1 MSVLQEIKRIK
12 NLMLINEGKS
22 KENDIPEDNLFNSF
36 KLSEFKKLP
45 PPEDD
50 SEETKKELDYLKSID
65 MDKRF
70 VQEKDDILGNFTKFL
85 DDKGVSY
92 DKDLLNNIKSDAVA
106 VIQTL
111 KKHFKRPRPFKLN
124 DRFKDPSMKST
135 RGYSYPSG
143 HSTQSNLL
151 CLVLSKFYPK
161 YEKDF
166 KKIVKDIVY
175 SRQMAKA
182 HYPSDIKMGKKLAKS
197 MFEYLKDKD
206 LIH

>member
-1 MSVLQEIKRIK
+1 MSL
-12 NLMLINEGKS
+12 NEGKS
-22 KENDIPEDNLFNSF
+22 KDNNVLDDNLFNGF

-50 SEETKKELDYLKSID
+50 SEETKKELEYLDSID
-65 MDKRF
+65 IDKRF

-85 DDKGVSY
+85 DDEGVSY
-92 DKDLLNNIKSDAVA
+92 DEKLLNKIKSDSVE

-111 KKHFKRPRPFKLN
+111 KKHFKRQRPFKIN
-124 DRFKDPSMKST
+124 DEFKDPSMKST

-175 SRQMAKA
+175 SRQMAKV
-182 HYPSDIKMGKKLAKS
+182 HYPSDIKMGKKLSKS

>member
-1 MSVLQEIKRIK
+1 MSL
-12 NLMLINEGKS
+12 NEGKS
-22 KENDIPEDNLFNSF
+22 KKNDIPEDNIFNNF
-36 KLSEFKKLP
+36 KLSDFKKQSP
-45 PPEDD
+45 PDD
-50 SEETKKELDYLKSID
+50 GSDETKKELEYLSSIN

-70 VQEKDDILGNFTKFL
+70 VQEKDDILGNFFEFL
-85 DDKGVSY
+85 DSKGISY
-92 DKDLLNNIKSDAVA
+92 DDKLLDKVKSDSVD
-106 VIQTL
+106 VIQSL
-111 KKHFKRPRPFKLN
+111 KRHFKRPRPFKLN
-124 DRFKDPSMKST
+124 DKFKDPSMKST

-182 HYPSDIKMGKKLAKS
+182 HYPSDITAGKKLAKS
-197 MFEYLKDKD
+197 MFEYLKDNE

>member
-1 MSVLQEIKRIK
+1 
-12 NLMLINEGKS
+12 MLINEGKL
-22 KENDIPEDNLFNSF
+22 ENNIPEDNIFNDF
-36 KLSEFKKLP
+36 KFSEFKKSP

-50 SEETKKELDYLKSID
+50 SEETKKEIEHLKSID

-70 VQEKDDILGNFTKFL
+70 VQEKDDIGGNFFDFL
-85 DDKGVSY
+85 DSKGVSY
-92 DKDLLNNIKSDAVA
+92 DKELLKKIKSDSVA

-111 KKHFKRPRPFKLN
+111 KKHFKRQRPFKL
-124 DRFKDPSMKST
+124 DDEFKDPDMKST

-166 KKIVKDIVY
+166 KKIVKDIVH

-182 HYPSDIKMGKKLAKS
+182 HYPSDIKIGKKLANS